1 MDGRLGR
8 LPQESRDQNLIQ
20 GDENM
25 GEGASIAPAMPIA
38 TEDTM
43 PSDKPASKFLKLTI
57 AAALL
62 LLATAGIY
70 GLAGSVDLSEALKPE
85 RLAAALDSFGS
96 LAPLV
101 LILCMAASVV
111 IPPIPS
117 LPLDLA
123 AGAAFGPFFGAL
135 YAVIGAEIGAIV
147 SFLIG
152 RAVGRETMSRL
163 LKADL
168 VFCQKCT
175 DHQLMGMVLFARLI
189 PIFSF
194 DVISYGAGLTNIS
207 LRTFALATLVGMT
220 PPTFAFTYL
229 GSSVVSA
236 QWPLIALGVLMVGLF
251 LASPKLLVRY
261 RSSWWARLVLGPE
274 PAPVL
279 GLPAPGAASVG
290 RGPAEACVGCGVSL
304 A

>member
-1 MDGRLGR
+1 
-8 LPQESRDQNLIQ
+8 
-20 GDENM
+20 M
-25 GEGASIAPAMPIA
+25 GEGASIAAAMPSI

-43 PSDKPASKFLKLTI
+43 PAGKSASGRLKPVI
-57 AAALL
+57 ATALL
-62 LLATAGIY
+62 LLAAAAVY
-70 GLAGSVDLSEALKPE
+70 GLAGAVDLGEAFRPE

-96 LAPLV
+96 LAPVV
-101 LILCMAASVV
+101 LILCMAAAVV

-117 LPLDLA
+117 IPLDLA
-123 AGAAFGPFFGAL
+123 AGAVFGPFLGAV
-135 YAVIGAEIGAIV
+135 YAIIGAEIGAIV

-163 LKADL
+163 LKTDL

-207 LRTFALATLVGMT
+207 LRTFALATLVGMM

-229 GSSVVSA
+229 GSSAVPA
-236 QWPLIALGVLMVGLF
+236 QWPLIALGVLMVALF

-274 PAPVL
+274 PAPV
-279 GLPAPGAASVG
+279 PAVPPPGVASLG
-290 RGPAEACVGCGVSL
+290 RGPAEACVGCGVPL
-304 A
+304 T